1 MLILTKNL
9 QKQFFWGAFK
19 IVIPLYYCFLSN
31 SKEKLRSWNSLWR
44 SCFGIVLQFSW
55 ELCTASIGI
64 TWKCQKWLLSG
75 VLIYNV
81 FLWKGILKICC
92 KFTGE
97 GLCGTVISINLQSN
111 SVEIILTHGWSPL
124 NLHHIFWKYFYQ
136 NTSGGILVKI
146 SDYKLNVVLR
156 KCYSAKFT
164 MICED
169 CHFSRHCLSK

>member
-75 VLIYNV
+75 VLIYGRSE
-81 FLWKGILKICC
+81 K
-92 KFTGE
+92 
-97 GLCGTVISINLQSN
+97 SS
-111 SVEIILTHGWSPL
+111 
-124 NLHHIFWKYFYQ
+124 
-136 NTSGGILVKI
+136 
-146 SDYKLNVVLR
+146 VVLGKTLLTVSIVSIVQKHSPR
-156 KCYSAKFT
+156 RVLMKRYSKNMLQIYRRRPMRNCDFNKLAKQLCWNHTYTWVVSAKFASYFLK
-164 MICED
+164 IFLPKHFWGDSCEN
-169 CHFSRHCLSK
+169 FRL